1 MNPLPASPSGAGVPV
16 AVERRRRG
24 FLEEAHMTRD
34 ERIKRLVSKCP
45 CCRKGLSSRSPH
57 ASRNELAT
65 AVEAA
70 PPLVALG
77 PDSTDR
83 LRKWGGGAR

>member
-1 MNPLPASPSGAGVPV
+1 MTKEQRLN
-16 AVERRRRG
+16 AV
-24 FLEEAHMTRD
+24 
-34 ERIKRLVSKCP
+34 LVKCP